1 MWDAESQI
9 RRSRVLLAVDHLN
22 VGYSIPEFNM
32 LPVAVEADPFN
43 VGAGSAHTTK
53 IPDRLDPCTS
63 SGSETEMLMTRI
75 CHQVP
80 CSMLG
85 QF

>member
-1 MWDAESQI
+1 M
-9 RRSRVLLAVDHLN
+9 LLNHLEVVGREFDFD

-53 IPDRLDPCTS
+53 IPERLDR
-63 SGSETEMLMTRI
+63 TRRALYFR
-75 CHQVP
+75 H
-80 CSMLG
+80 
-85 QF
+85 